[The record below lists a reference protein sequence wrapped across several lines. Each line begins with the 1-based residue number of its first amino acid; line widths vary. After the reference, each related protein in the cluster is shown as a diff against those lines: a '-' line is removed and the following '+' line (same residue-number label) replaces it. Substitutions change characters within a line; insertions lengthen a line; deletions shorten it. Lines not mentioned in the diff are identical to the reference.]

1 MSAYIQVGVTALRDP
16 VTGEYL
22 PAVPLYIREEDRGK
36 VHGPIPAEDSE
47 TAPVWVKT
55 GSRTRKGGIT
65 KYECIQ
71 YEDVNHYN
79 SFKFDKVVFVGFTY

>member
-1 MSAYIQVGVTALRDP
+1 MSAYIQIGVTALRDP

-47 TAPVWVKT
+47 LGKT
-55 GSRTRKGGIT
+55 LAGLM
-65 KYECIQ
+65 
-71 YEDVNHYN
+71 
-79 SFKFDKVVFVGFTY
+79 

>member
-47 TAPVWVKT
+47 LGQDPGRADA
-55 GSRTRKGGIT
+55 GIRGRL
-65 KYECIQ
+65 KAAGVSI
-71 YEDVNHYN
+71 
-79 SFKFDKVVFVGFTY
+79 